1 MIELRTNVK
10 TVVVISISTI
20 CVCCA
25 HAKFPSQK
33 LTHSGRDCFKSW
45 GHTLLKSEIS

>member
-10 TVVVISISTI
+10 TVVAISIAMI
-20 CVCCA
+20 CVGCA

-33 LTHSGRDCFKSW
+33 
-45 GHTLLKSEIS
+45 